1 MVLRSVHTCV
11 SLHCMCQHLHI
22 TLFSL
27 ILSFHLSLIP
37 LNRFHLGDVNFCLE
51 QIQMPIRHTT
61 VNWNSQHLIDE
72 PRAFYSSWSFRYTNV
87 IIEKKWDIRW
97 TKVED
102 KFHSLDLGNFLTI
115 KKEKEKKKEYYLVR
129 DDGKNAREVEQ
140 YAKVKICESI
150 VKWLNLKVIYSN
162 HRKNKIY
169 PEKHLETSECKSSA
183 NSLKT

>member
-115 KKEKEKKKEYYLVR
+115 KKKRKRKKEGILFGQRRWKERKRSWTIRESENLRIDRKMTQPKSYL
-129 DDGKNAREVEQ
+129 
-140 YAKVKICESI
+140 
-150 VKWLNLKVIYSN
+150 LKS
-162 HRKNKIY
+162 
-169 PEKHLETSECKSSA
+169 P
-183 NSLKT
+183 

>member
-61 VNWNSQHLIDE
+61 VNPNSERLIDE
-72 PRAFYSSWSFRYTNV
+72 PRAFCTSSSFRYTNV
-87 IIEKKWDIRW
+87 IIEKKRNIRW
-97 TKVED
+97 TRMED
-102 KFHSLDLGNFLTI
+102 KFQSLDLRNFLTI
-115 KKEKEKKKEYYLVR
+115 KQKKIRKKKNTILSERMERTQEKL
-129 DDGKNAREVEQ
+129 NNTW
-140 YAKVKICESI
+140 
-150 VKWLNLKVIYSN
+150 KWK
-162 HRKNKIY
+162 
-169 PEKHLETSECKSSA
+169 SA
-183 NSLKT
+183 NRS

>member
-61 VNWNSQHLIDE
+61 VNPNSERSIDE
-72 PRAFYSSWSFRYTNV
+72 PRAFYTSSPFRCTNAV
-87 IIEKKWDIRW
+87 IENKRNIRW

-102 KFHSLDLGNFLTI
+102 KFQSLYLRNFLTI
-115 KKEKEKKKEYYLVR
+115 KKKKKRRKKKRIQFGQRRWKERKRSWTIRESENVRIDRKMTRAKSYLL
-129 DDGKNAREVEQ
+129 
-140 YAKVKICESI
+140 ES
-150 VKWLNLKVIYSN
+150 
-162 HRKNKIY
+162 
-169 PEKHLETSECKSSA
+169 P
-183 NSLKT
+183 